1 MKGGE
6 NIMHGKISMTITGL
20 DDSVSPI
27 EFNMDNETE
36 KEFFYKM
43 QDFLLNK
50 GLKISIYPETKMT
63 RIDM

>member
-1 MKGGE
+1 
-6 NIMHGKISMTITGL
+6 MHGKISMIITGL

-27 EFNMDNETE
+27 EFNMDNESE

-43 QDFLLNK
+43 QDFLLNQ

-63 RIDM
+63 RMDF